1 MAGNDAEEGWVEPPS
16 SRYSIADPPGHGNG
30 GALALNGGGRVEAPT
45 QCLQQLWVLTSQGH
59 GGENIVMALVNAVDP
74 QSK

>member
-45 QCLQQLWVLTSQGH
+45 
-59 GGENIVMALVNAVDP
+59 
-74 QSK
+74 